1 MELAGLKVV
10 MDADFSAVY
19 AGFKQAE
26 EAAKRFQQNTAN
38 IFKSVTI
45 NPDALAGAG
54 KATEAVV
61 KAQKEASAAIQET
74 NVQWRNQ
81 AGTINN
87 AISQNERYKA
97 ELAQVRR
104 ELKLT
109 SAGQKDMEGN
119 LRSVSSEV
127 VNLRLREAQ
136 LKQAISENNIS
147 VRSQAKEM
155 LAAHGSM
162 VQLSQELGQ
171 MRTLYRQLSA
181 EERNS
186 PFGRQLVTQIKQADA
201 EIKRLDA
208 SIGNHQR
215 NVGNYAS
222 AFNPLNHN
230 IAQITR
236 EFPAFANSM
245 QTGFMAVSNN
255 IPLAVDSMRQFIAEQ
270 KQLQAQ
276 GKPSKTALQG
286 LAGAI
291 FSWNTAL
298 SAAITLSVVY
308 GPKLVEMAKNGW
320 KNVDAIKAQK
330 EYQEALTNAVDTA
343 NGEAATQIARI
354 RVLNDTMTNAN
365 LTMKQRKD
373 AYKEAIKEYPSYL
386 KKIKEEDALS
396 GGLADTINNKLIPAI
411 LAAAKARAYE
421 QKIQL
426 AQERIIDLEQEQI
439 KNLKTRAQEQNKL
452 AQAQVKAASV
462 AELRAVSEQRSA
474 TALEAAERA
483 NERASNAV
491 DLQRASVEQA
501 TKALNDNAASRI
513 KLNEEIDNYA
523 KGAQRALEAAGDLS
537 KADKAT
543 AGAAEK
549 ATTALQDLI
558 NKNRIAD
565 QELGAGLIS
574 KADAIEKKIQNYQ
587 EYVRKL
593 VTGKHK
599 ISIEDS
605 RITEARDEVA
615 KLSRELAEVTL
626 NVLPS
631 VKSVREAVTESLKAA
646 SMTSSGNIGVAEID
660 ISARV
665 GKENLEAA
673 KSDYKEALSQADRF
687 YGQLEKQAEAAFM
700 GLGETIGNAF
710 NGQNFDIVSGII
722 GMLGDQLKTLGQY
735 LIEIG
740 ITKESIE
747 AALKALGL
755 PSGGAAVIVAGTAA
769 VALGQVLQNAA
780 RKRMS
785 NLGGRREFAAGG
797 VVYGPTNAL
806 VGEYRGASSN
816 PEVIAPL
823 DKLTNILRSE
833 GLGSGNMQ
841 PIVLTTR
848 IDGQDLLLTQERA
861 KKWRDR

>member
-61 KAQKEASAAIQET
+61 KAQKEASAAIQEA

-87 AISQNERYKA
+87 ALSQNERYKA

-109 SAGQKDMEGN
+109 SAGQKDAAGN
-119 LRSVSSEV
+119 LRTVSSEV

-147 VRSQAKEM
+147 VRSQTKEM

-186 PFGRQLVTQIKQADA
+186 PFGRQLVAQIKQADA

-245 QTGFMAVSNN
+245 QTGFMAISNN
-255 IPLAVDSMRQFIAEQ
+255 IPIAVDSMRQFIAEQ

-286 LAGAI
+286 LAGAV

-308 GPKLVEMAKNGW
+308 GPKLIEMAKNGW
-320 KNVDAIKAQK
+320 QNADAIKEQK
-330 EYQEALTNAVDTA
+330 ERQEALNSAYKAGTDQA
-343 NGEAATQIARI
+343 GSQIAKI
-354 RVLNDTMTNAN
+354 RVLNETMTNSN
-365 LTMKQRKD
+365 LTMTQRTK
-373 AYKEAIKEYPSYL
+373 AYDEAVKLYPSYL
-386 KKIKEEDALS
+386 SQISKEDALS
-396 GGLADTINNKLIPAI
+396 GKLADTINDKLIPAI
-411 LAAAKARAYE
+411 LAAGKARGIENKITTLYEQELDLRDKLAKATRE
-421 QKIQL
+421 Q
-426 AQERIIDLEQEQI
+426 AE
-439 KNLKTRAQEQNKL
+439 AV
-452 AQAQVKAASV
+452 VKANMVWGDHGSTLGKV
-462 AELRAVSEQRSA
+462 WD
-474 TALEAAERA
+474 AL
-483 NERASNAV
+483 
-491 DLQRASVEQA
+491 
-501 TKALNDNAASRI
+501 
-513 KLNEEIDNYA
+513 
-523 KGAQRALEAAGDLS
+523 KGI
-537 KADKAT
+537 AT
-543 AGAAEK
+543 AGSVSVAADVSDATKKTENYRDAIIETKKSQQELAAELQEVLKGTGKLDSDGKDFASSIKTGSEK
-549 ATTALQDLI
+549 ATTALQDLNGGVRSI
-558 NKNRIAD
+558 VDITPMATT
-565 QELGAGLIS
+565 GLS
-574 KADAIEKKIQNYQ
+574 
-587 EYVRKL
+587 
-593 VTGKHK
+593 
-599 ISIEDS
+599 
-605 RITEARDEVA
+605 
-615 KLSRELAEVTL
+615 EVTVEAEGVTDSVVNTVDALERLYKNGSMFTL
-626 NVLPS
+626 NAT
-631 VKSVREAVTESLKAA
+631 K
-646 SMTSSGNIGVAEID
+646 
-660 ISARV
+660 RV
-665 GKENLEAA
+665 GKDLAEMKAMFSDLSIFLNETLT
-673 KSDYKEALSQADRF
+673 KSFTQVGVS
-687 YGQLEKQAEAAFM
+687 
-700 GLGETIGNAF
+700 LGNMFSGGE
-710 NGQNFDIVSGII
+710 FDFVSGILSI
-722 GMLGDQLKTLGQY
+722 LGGQLKALGEY

-740 ITKESIE
+740 VTKAMIDAGIE
-747 AALKALGL
+747 ALSLTGV
-755 PSGGAAVIVAGTAA
+755 GAAIAIAAGTAA
-769 VALGQVLQNAA
+769 VAYGQYLQNQA
-780 RKRMS
+780 KS
-785 NLGGRREFAAGG
+785 KSKNLGRREFAAGG

-823 DKLTNILRSE
+823 DKLTTILRSE
-833 GLGSGNMQ
+833 GLGNGNMQ

-848 IDGQDLLLTQERA
+848 VDGQDLLILHDRA
-861 KKWRDR
+861 KNLRDR

>member
-61 KAQKEASAAIQET
+61 KAQKEASAAIQEA

-87 AISQNERYKA
+87 ALSQNERYKA

-109 SAGQKDMEGN
+109 SAGQKDAAGN
-119 LRSVSSEV
+119 LRTVSSEV

-147 VRSQAKEM
+147 VRSQTKEM

-186 PFGRQLVTQIKQADA
+186 PFGRQLVAQIKQADA

-245 QTGFMAVSNN
+245 QTGFMAISNN

-308 GPKLVEMAKNGW
+308 GPKLIEMAKNGW
-320 KNVDAIKAQK
+320 KSAEAIKEQK
-330 EYQEALTNAVDTA
+330 ERQEALNEAVSNA
-343 NGEAATQIARI
+343 NKEAAEQISRL
-354 RVLNDTMTNAN
+354 RVLSDTMQNAN
-365 LTMKQRKD
+365 LTMGQRTA
-373 AYKEAIKEYPSYL
+373 AYNEAVKMAPIHLSNL
-386 KKIKEEDALS
+386 SKEEALTK
-396 GGLADTINNKLIPAI
+396 GLANRINNELVPAI
-411 LAAAKARAYE
+411 MAAARARAYE
-421 QKIQL
+421 QKIQI
-426 AQERIIDLEQEQI
+426 AQERLIDLEI
-439 KNLKTRAQEQNKL
+439 EQNENLRKR
-452 AQAQVKAASV
+452 AEIQKSITPEMREQAK
-462 AELRAVSEQRSA
+462 R
-474 TALEAAERA
+474 AAEIAKLQAGSRGFGSGLA
-483 NERASNAV
+483 STQIADEIEQLERSNI
-491 DLQRASVEQA
+491 
-501 TKALNDNAASRI
+501 ALNENARERI
-513 KLNEEIDNYA
+513 ALNKEIEKY
-523 KGAQRALEAAGDLS
+523 GAAVQRALTASKGLGLDTEKIGESVEAVAESSKEAAPAVD
-537 KADKAT
+537 DM
-543 AGAAEK
+543 AGAFERMTSIRFDAEELREYMRQVI
-549 ATTALQDLI
+549 AIVDEA
-558 NKNRIAD
+558 NRSNTD
-565 QELGAGLIS
+565 RLGIQLVS
-574 KADAIEKKIQNYQ
+574 K
-587 EYVRKL
+587 
-593 VTGKHK
+593 
-599 ISIEDS
+599 DS
-605 RITEARDEVA
+605 VY
-615 KLSRELAEVTL
+615 KSLAE
-626 NVLPS
+626 
-631 VKSVREAVTESLKAA
+631 
-646 SMTSSGNIGVAEID
+646 
-660 ISARV
+660 
-665 GKENLEAA
+665 A
-673 KSDYKEALSQADRF
+673 KSYVSSAVKDLAGHFQ
-687 YGQLEKQAEAAFM
+687 KQTTAAFM

-722 GMLGDQLKTLGQY
+722 GVLGDQLKQLGAY
-735 LIEIG
+735 LIEVG
-740 ITKESIE
+740 VTKEAIE
-747 AALKALGL
+747 KALSALGL
-755 PSGGAAVIVAGTAA
+755 PGGGAGVVIAGVAAI
-769 VALGQVLQNAA
+769 ALGQVLKNAA
-780 RKRMS
+780 QKRMQ

-833 GLGSGNMQ
+833 GLGTGNMQ

-848 IDGQDLLLTQERA
+848 IDGQDLLLSQERA